1 MSRVFVLINYTVVA
15 VILVGP
21 GQLLTWYPLMSLT
34 VTTIT
39 FILHLM
45 LLLGIE
51 RIIYERVRS
60 SRTPD

>member
-1 MSRVFVLINYTVVA
+1 MSRVFVLINYTVVT

-21 GQLLTWYPLMSLT
+21 GQLLTWHPLMSLT

-45 LLLGIE
+45 LLLAIE
-51 RIIYERVRS
+51 RIIYERVRN